1 MNNESVDIYPVKG
14 QCQCGQV
21 TFSLKAA
28 PKMVIACHCK
38 ECQKLSTSAFSI
50 TTIVEASNIEING
63 VLHDSS
69 RVADSGSVNVGK
81 FCPGC
86 GNRIY
91 QINPVAPEMIKFKA
105 AGGLDNTSMIIP
117 NMHVWTREKQTWF
130 TIPEGVQQFEK
141 QR

>member
-1 MNNESVDIYPVKG
+1 MSEVKYPVLG
-14 QCQCGQV
+14 ECQCGKI

-50 TTIVEASNIEING
+50 TAIVHQDDIDITGE
-63 VLHDSS
+63 LHETS
-69 RVADSGSVNVGK
+69 RIADSGNTNIGK
-81 FCPGC
+81 FCSGC

-91 QINPVAPEMIKFKA
+91 QLNPADPTMIKFKA
-105 AGGLDNTSMIIP
+105 ISSLSDTRMVVP
-117 NMHVWTREKQTWF
+117 TTHVWISEKQSWV

>member
-1 MNNESVDIYPVKG
+1 MNYPVFG
-14 QCQCGQV
+14 ECQCGKIK
-21 TFSLKAA
+21 FSLKAA

-50 TTIVEASNIEING
+50 TAIVQQDDIDIDIDIEG
-63 VLHDSS
+63 ELHETS
-69 RVADSGSVNVGK
+69 RIADSGNTNIGK
-81 FCPGC
+81 FCSGC

-91 QINPVAPEMIKFKA
+91 QLNPAEPTVIKFKA
-105 AGGLDNTSMIIP
+105 ISSLSDTKMVVP
-117 NMHVWTREKQTWF
+117 TTHVWTSEKQSWV